1 MFAVNDTATELDK
14 QEERL
19 CKAPPPLAR
28 SLAAQCLSPCGHQQA
43 SLVLFQNKPP
53 SPEIK
58 LRRMKAQRVTKAGGH
73 RRPSWQARVRKGGG
87 VGEGAASAR
96 AGRR

>member
-1 MFAVNDTATELDK
+1 MFAVNDTATELEK
-14 QEERL
+14 TGLAKLRL
-19 CKAPPPLAR
+19 LLLAR
-28 SLAAQCLSPCGHQQA
+28 SLAAQCLSPCGHRQA

-58 LRRMKAQRVTKAGGH
+58 LRRMMAQRVTKAGGH
-73 RRPSWQARVRKGGG
+73 HRPSWQARVRNGGG
-87 VGEGAASAR
+87 VGEGAEPAM

>member
-14 QEERL
+14 LEERL

-28 SLAAQCLSPCGHQQA
+28 SLAAQCLSPCGHRQA

-53 SPEIK
+53 FTGDQTAP
-58 LRRMKAQRVTKAGGH
+58 H
-73 RRPSWQARVRKGGG
+73 
-87 VGEGAASAR
+87 EGAACDEGRGAPLTP
-96 AGRR
+96 AGRQG